1 MLYYWRTRGESVLQK
16 HFFGIDKRSGR
27 NVVGRLHQTE
37 LAFFSWNVGFR
48 KRTICAASSSPH
60 VPKQGSE
67 VRHIHDWP
75 LLEWA

>member
-37 LAFFSWNVGFR
+37 LAFSAGTLAFASEPFVPRRLHPTFPSREAKSGIS
-48 KRTICAASSSPH
+48 TIGH
-60 VPKQGSE
+60 F
-67 VRHIHDWP
+67 
-75 LLEWA
+75 